1 MDIRLR
7 EIAGKAAG
15 TYFMVTDNSAVPEI
29 EQSSNLRLF
38 FINTEKGPINTIVVF
53 KKGDSTGFQS
63 VFGKI
68 LRKNEKQGNFS
79 IRECLNALTTSAI
92 AVVNLRVFDNTK
104 DISYINGMSPNISTQ
119 EKHKTPYTNLFNTN
133 GLWTI
138 KPKNIINALSSE
150 NLLNFGNVGT
160 ADLSFFVTVA
170 DDISLLTSEGNK
182 SLLNTD
188 LTIEDFPALQPD
200 TLVKDTFVDVWIFNN
215 DFDVDT
221 VSTNRYYGHLFNAAG
236 LIKYSLLDDLAAIPE
251 SGFARKITGSLIPNL
266 KNEFDEIVSIDTLIN
281 NVFAETGLICYINDD
296 LLELDNID
304 DYPVINTLYDGFY
317 RKNGV
322 LVDSGI
328 LLSHRL
334 QNIHNRTDINL
345 DKDFDEIPDVT
356 GSELLNFPSS
366 FVPDTR
372 KNIVLSMFETGIRIG
387 DRIIDLH
394 DGNNNIDTEIF
405 VTKIQNVTDFYAE
418 NPDLDIADF
427 TNYLGVINDIE
438 LTWVFLTLSDNL
450 VTNGNSASYGKIID
464 QTRNGYV
471 IPTKLISYKVREDQF
486 TNGTATRQKE
496 ILDMIVS
503 PGLVKGLK
511 NFSGIRY
518 IVDCF
523 KSFVEGGYKY
533 QFGQLCKT
541 LDDSNKFVR
550 AFVNEPFIEDL
561 EKSTNPLFKES
572 PSGIFDLN
580 YLVEGGN
587 PNYSTNFLTKFN
599 SGAEMCFFFGSKL
612 DSNNEYPTAADVSN
626 LFVQKTFDWDVVA
639 NATGYLDT
647 VSGLPLNP
655 DDAER
660 LSMEKFR
667 WNPIIKMPK
676 GFTIYG
682 NSTGQKTRTALA
694 QIHNSE
700 LLAYIKESL
709 YNMSRGEAFKKG
721 TYNEYLATEVEVKS
735 FMDSLALS
743 GAIQPNPIVI
753 CNASNNTTEISK
765 QKIKLIHIEYW
776 NIDALDKVV
785 FDLNLN

>member
-29 EQSSNLRLF
+29 EQTSNLRLF

-53 KKGDSTGFQS
+53 KKGDSMSFQS
-63 VFGKI
+63 VFGKT

-92 AVVNLRVFDNTK
+92 AVINIRVFDNEK
-104 DISYINGMSPNISTQ
+104 DITTISGMSPNLSIQANKSI
-119 EKHKTPYTNLFNTN
+119 PYSNLFNTN

-138 KPKNIINALSSE
+138 KPKNIIKDFPEE
-150 NLLNFGNVGT
+150 NLLNFGNVGIS
-160 ADLSFFVTVA
+160 DVSFFTTVA
-170 DDISLLTSEGNK
+170 KDVSTLTSEGNK

-188 LTIEDFPALQPD
+188 LVIEDFPALSPD
-200 TLVKDTFVDVWIFNN
+200 TFVKDTFVDVWIFDNA
-215 DFDVDT
+215 FDVLT
-221 VSTNRYYGHLFNAAG
+221 VSTNRYYGHLFNPNG
-236 LIKYSLLDDLAAIPE
+236 LIKYSDLEALAAIPE
-251 SGFARKITGSLIPNL
+251 AGFNRKITGSMIPNL

-281 NVFAETGLICYINDD
+281 NVFAETGLICSINDD
-296 LLELDNID
+296 LLELDEISG
-304 DYPVINTLYDGFY
+304 YPIINNLYSGYYEKTGALTD
-317 RKNGV
+317 N
-322 LVDSGI
+322 GI

-334 QNIHNRTDINL
+334 QILPTNNVDLSIEFTNPPIFLENNMLTFNS
-345 DKDFDEIPDVT
+345 FFPDV
-356 GSELLNFPSS
+356 N
-366 FVPDTR
+366 R
-372 KNIVLSMFETGIRIG
+372 KNIVLGVFESGIRVG
-387 DRIIDLH
+387 DRIFDNGLPVI
-394 DGNNNIDTEIF
+394 GNPLY
-405 VTKIQNVTDFYAE
+405 VTKIQSVVDFYDE
-418 NPDLDIADF
+418 NQDLDMVDF
-427 TNYLGVINDIE
+427 DSYIDQNSIVN
-438 LTWVFLTLSDNL
+438 LTWVILHLSDVLTVEN
-450 VTNGNSASYGKIID
+450 YGKIND
-464 QTRNGYV
+464 QTRTGYV
-471 IPTKLISYKVREDQF
+471 TPTKLLSYKVRTDQF
-486 TNGTATRQKE
+486 TDGTAVRQKE

-503 PGLVKGLK
+503 PGIVKGLK

-561 EKSTNPLFKES
+561 EKSINPLFKES
-572 PSGIFDLN
+572 PTGIFDLN

-599 SGAEMCFFFGSKL
+599 SGSEMCFFFGSKL
-612 DSNNEYPTAADVSN
+612 DTNNNEYPTAADVSN

-639 NATGYLDT
+639 NASGYLDT
-647 VSGLPLNP
+647 VSGLALNP
-655 DDAER
+655 DDNER
-660 LSMEKFR
+660 LVMEKFR

-743 GAIQPNPIVI
+743 GAIKPNPIVI

-776 NIDALDKVV
+776 NIDSLDKVV